1 MPLPVQCSLIKHS
14 YIFGVNYFRPAELE
28 WQQLGW
34 SYIIFY
40 APRTTYILIVTSGSR
55 TRGQIP
61 CSVIRIN
68 RISGKS
74 SCRLVAP
81 GGPIIMILSSSLFRR
96 HWEWPR
102 GCITLFIGWLDGRMG
117 GSVLLG
123 TACYLSLRDSRAAG
137 IGEFQQTETMPPVS
151 SPVCGI
157 YLGANWRPKTI
168 RAFAAATVACV
179 CAHDNIIISWDS

>member
-1 MPLPVQCSLIKHS
+1 M
-14 YIFGVNYFRPAELE
+14 
-28 WQQLGW
+28 GW

-137 IGEFQQTETMPPVS
+137 IGEFQQTETMPYLATRPVQCVAS
-151 SPVCGI
+151 IWVRIEGRKRSGP
-157 YLGANWRPKTI
+157 LLLLLLLLWH
-168 RAFAAATVACV
+168 ACV
-179 CAHDNIIISWDS
+179 HTTISSSVGTVSQPASQPPRLHCTRRAILQSE